1 MQKNKIKINSSVI
14 PSQIEFSS
22 VFNVAEIFI
31 DRHIKEG
38 RKDKVAIFT
47 TDGIEV
53 TYGELFENVNK
64 SGNLLKRL
72 GLRKGDRILMMV
84 KDSPEFFYLFWGAI
98 KAGIIPVP
106 INTLLRTK
114 DYAFIIQDSACSAVV
129 YSPEYSEEVE
139 PAIGKIYQKLVFS
152 LVTTGKLKCF
162 MEQMLIE
169 NSELEVSTAIS

>member
-1 MQKNKIKINSSVI
+1 MISSLSGI
-14 PSQIEFSS
+14 DFRPPGLEQWIAAAAEAKDIEFSS

-38 RKDKVAIFT
+38 RKDKVAIYSP
-47 TDGIEV
+47 DGIEV
-53 TYGELFENVNK
+53 TYRELFENVNK

-72 GLRKGDRILMMV
+72 GLKKGDRILMMV

-114 DYAFIIQDSACSAVV
+114 DYFFIIL
-129 YSPEYSEEVE
+129 PH
-139 PAIGKIYQKLVFS
+139 PK
-152 LVTTGKLKCF
+152 
-162 MEQMLIE
+162 
-169 NSELEVSTAIS
+169 